1 MRKINALVITAMGT
15 LLTCNNGYS
24 ATYTI
29 TGLRS
34 YITHNLIE
42 VFHQGN
48 TISDFYFVNPTNII
62 QDIPA
67 GRCVQIRCTSKEST
81 TAGGNYTNP
90 AYNLT
95 GCSLVSASAS
105 PSNYSCVR
113 FCDSNQYVASDKSRC
128 MECPDNSY
136 GSNGGPH
143 FSQQCSY
150 CHFAYYYNGSQCVRC
165 PIGSFAADGTSQ
177 TIHSSKVCEYCTRG
191 NYWNGNGCQRCPT
204 VDNVPQSNV
213 STAGTMYKTDITQCY
228 IIRSTNEYYDDTGR
242 YVISE
247 EGDKDGQCYYTK

>member
-1 MRKINALVITAMGT
+1 MKKTKLLITTVMGVTFSCSNCHSAVI
-15 LLTCNNGYS
+15 
-24 ATYTI
+24 I
-29 TGLRS
+29 TGLKS
-34 YITHNLIE
+34 YITSSLIE
-42 VFHQGN
+42 VFHQGD
-48 TISDFYFVNPTNII
+48 TISDFYFVTPSSII
-62 QDIPA
+62 ENIPA
-67 GRCVQIRCTSKEST
+67 GNCVQISCTSKTTT
-81 TAGGNYTNP
+81 TAGGGYNNP
-90 AYNLT
+90 AYNVT
-95 GCSLVSASAS
+95 GCSLVSSNAS
-105 PSNYSCVR
+105 PSNYSCTR
-113 FCDSNQYVASDKSRC
+113 FCTSDQYVASNRSRC

-204 VDNVPQSNV
+204 VDNVLQSNV